1 MKDELRAIQAQGPQ
15 HTCSAFVAPGGT
27 RPLSPRYVDPLRG
40 YVPIGFF
47 QLWHASA
54 QKDYPWSLGTAQ
66 HDDILFA
73 EQWPRPNR
81 LHLPTVITYHLC
93 AQPPKLGENWDG
105 HRSQPRLE

>member
-1 MKDELRAIQAQGPQ
+1 MQKSPQAAWSFLLNPANQRAIGA
-15 HTCSAFVAPGGT
+15 
-27 RPLSPRYVDPLRG
+27 RYVDTLRG

-66 HDDILFA
+66 HDDVLFA

-81 LHLPTVITYHLC
+81 QLLPSAICYHLC

-105 HRSQPRLE
+105 HRSQPRMT